1 MSGIT
6 PWRRI
11 VFGAFAAAVISMAG
25 LSARGEP
32 LRIVSMVLGEHL
44 QERDKP
50 GFYKDLA
57 ETILKL
63 SGADFTFRIEP
74 LRRALREFDDGRAD
88 CIWALDVPLLRKL
101 GVKVD
106 DLISSLNVLTSTQR
120 VYTLKGKVGTE
131 RLEDLHGRIVG
142 VLNGSS
148 IIPELESVSAVIVP
162 LSSQTT
168 KVEMLY
174 RGRLDAI
181 AAWEPDIYA
190 TIAALDF
197 DPDAVVVSPYI
208 MGASDIGF
216 VCHPGPGTRLFL
228 NQADAAIRTLRST
241 SEFRAIADRYGLPLA
256 QR

>member
-1 MSGIT
+1 M
-6 PWRRI
+6 
-11 VFGAFAAAVISMAG
+11 
-25 LSARGEP
+25 
-32 LRIVSMVLGEHL
+32 
-44 QERDKP
+44 
-50 GFYKDLA
+50 A

-63 SGADFTFRIEP
+63 SGTNFAFQIDP
-74 LRRALREFDDGRAD
+74 LRRALRDFDEGRAD
-88 CIWALDVPLLRKL
+88 CIWALDLPLLHKF
-101 GVKVD
+101 GVRSEG
-106 DLISSLNVLTSTQR
+106 LLQSLNVLTSTQR

-131 RLEDLHGRIVG
+131 GLEDLNGRTVG
-142 VLNGSS
+142 ILNGSS

-181 AAWEPDIYA
+181 TAWELDIYA
-190 TIAALDF
+190 TIAALAF
-197 DPDAVVVSPYI
+197 DPDAIVVSPYI
-208 MGASDIGF
+208 MRASDIRF
-216 VCHPGPGTRLFL
+216 VCHPGLGTRLFL